1 MNENIITTLK
11 SEVNET
17 LLDNILPYWIEKMT
31 DVQGGFYGRIDGN
44 DNHIKGADK
53 GAILNARILWTFS
66 AAYRLFKKPEY
77 LQMATRAKRV
87 IINGFFDKEF
97 GGIYWSLKDNGE
109 PRDTK
114 KQIYA
119 IGFAIYGLSE
129 YYRATS
135 DTESLEYAISLFESI
150 EKYSFDNDKNG
161 YCEALTREWN
171 EIDDMRLSEKD
182 ANERKTMNTH
192 LHILEPYTNL
202 YRVWKDEG
210 LEKQIRNL
218 IDIFTDKILDKE
230 TSHLNLFFDDNWN
243 SKYRIVSYGHD
254 IEASWLID
262 EAVSVL
268 EDKDLKNKILPIIK
282 NIADAASQGLTT
294 KGSMIYEKNL
304 EKGTLDRDSHWWV
317 QSETVIGYLNMYQH
331 TNEEEYLSKAIKC
344 WEFIK
349 DNLIDY
355 DNGEWYWSISE
366 NGEVNRKDDKAGFWK
381 CPYHNGRMCMEI
393 IERFGA

>member
-109 PRDTK
+109 PKDTK

-135 DTESLEYAISLFESI
+135 DTEALDYAISLFESI
-150 EKYSFDNDKNG
+150 EKHSFDNDKNG

-202 YRVWKDEG
+202 YRVWKDER
-210 LEKQIRNL
+210 LERQIRNL

-243 SKYRIVSYGHD
+243 SKYRIISYGHD

-268 EDKDLKNKILPIIK
+268 KDKELEDKIFPIIK

-304 EKGTLDRDSHWWV
+304 EEGTTDRESHWWV
-317 QSETVIGYLNMYQH
+317 QAETVIGYLNMYQH
-331 TNEEEYLSKAIKC
+331 TNEEEYLSKALKC

-349 DNLIDY
+349 NNLIDY
-355 DNGEWYWSISE
+355 DNGEWYWSISD
-366 NGEVNRKDDKAGFWK
+366 NGDVNRKDDKAGFWK

-393 IERFGA
+393 IERF

>member
-77 LQMATRAKRV
+77 LQMANRAKRV

-109 PRDTK
+109 PKDTK

-135 DTESLEYAISLFESI
+135 DTEALDYAISLFESI
-150 EKYSFDNDKNG
+150 EKHSFDNDKNG

-171 EIDDMRLSEKD
+171 EIDDMRLSDKD

-202 YRVWKDEG
+202 YRVWKDER
-210 LEKQIRNL
+210 LERQIRNL

-243 SKYRIVSYGHD
+243 SKYRIISYGHD

-268 EDKDLKNKILPIIK
+268 KDKELEDKIFPIIK

-304 EKGTLDRDSHWWV
+304 EEGTTDRESHWWV
-317 QSETVIGYLNMYQH
+317 QAETVIGYLNMYQH
-331 TNEEEYLSKAIKC
+331 TNEEEYLSKALKC

-349 DNLIDY
+349 NNLIDY
-355 DNGEWYWSISE
+355 DNGEWYWSISD
-366 NGEVNRKDDKAGFWK
+366 NGDVNRKDDKAGFWK

-393 IERFGA
+393 IERF

>member
-109 PRDTK
+109 PKDTK

-135 DTESLEYAISLFESI
+135 DTEALDYAISLFESI
-150 EKYSFDNDKNG
+150 EKHSFDNDKNG

-171 EIDDMRLSEKD
+171 EIDDMRLSDKD

-202 YRVWKDEG
+202 YRVWKDER
-210 LEKQIRNL
+210 LERQIRNL

-243 SKYRIVSYGHD
+243 SKYRIISYGHD

-268 EDKDLKNKILPIIK
+268 KDKELEDKIFPIIK

-304 EKGTLDRDSHWWV
+304 EEGTTDRESHWWV
-317 QSETVIGYLNMYQH
+317 QAETVIGYLNMYQH
-331 TNEEEYLSKAIKC
+331 TNEEEYLSKALKC

-349 DNLIDY
+349 NNLIDY
-355 DNGEWYWSISE
+355 DNGEWYWSISD
-366 NGEVNRKDDKAGFWK
+366 NGDVNRKDDKAGFWK

-393 IERFGA
+393 IERF

>member
-109 PRDTK
+109 PKDTK

-202 YRVWKDEG
+202 YRVWKDER

-304 EKGTLDRDSHWWV
+304 EKGTTDRDSHWWV
-317 QSETVIGYLNMYQH
+317 QAETVIGYLNMYQH
-331 TNEEEYLSKAIKC
+331 TNDDAYLSKAIKC

-393 IERFGA
+393 IERF

>member
-202 YRVWKDEG
+202 YRVWKDER

-304 EKGTLDRDSHWWV
+304 EKGTIDGDSHWWV

-349 DNLIDY
+349 NNLIDY
-355 DNGEWYWSISE
+355 DNGEWYWSISD

-393 IERFGA
+393 IERF

>member
-243 SKYRIVSYGHD
+243 SKYRIVSYGND

-304 EKGTLDRDSHWWV
+304 EKGTTDRDSHWWV

-393 IERFGA
+393 IERF

>member
-109 PRDTK
+109 PKDTK

-135 DTESLEYAISLFESI
+135 DTETLDYAISLFESI

-202 YRVWKDEG
+202 YRVWKDER
-210 LEKQIRNL
+210 LERQIRNL

-230 TSHLNLFFDDNWN
+230 TNHLNLFFDDNWN

-282 NIADAASQGLTT
+282 KIADAASQGLTT

-304 EKGTLDRDSHWWV
+304 EKGTTDRDSHWWV
-317 QSETVIGYLNMYQH
+317 QAETVIGYLNMYQH
-331 TNEEEYLSKAIKC
+331 TNDDAYLSKAIKC

-393 IERFGA
+393 IERF